1 MTEILSLNGYWD
13 WQLPGGQLE
22 KKKVPG
28 SYLCVG
34 KAIYSK
40 DFQTDDY
47 SGKNVFLC
55 FDGIHYC
62 GKVFLNGQL
71 LGEMLPYVPYRFV
84 INDTLRK
91 DNNHL
96 KVVIDDITAHYGPT
110 GGWEDYGGISRD
122 VYLEISDALRI
133 SDWQWQTNLAD
144 DFGSSDC
151 LVKVWLAEDYQF
163 PEGVNVMLRLSL
175 AGECVF
181 ESVKKLEK
189 HSGHEPV
196 IFVFSVS
203 SPVLWSCDLPVL
215 YDLEIQ
221 ATDNTYSDVISRS
234 VGFRSFTIE
243 GTRFLL
249 NGRDTFLKGVARHEM
264 WGDDQGFA
272 LSQEQIEQD
281 LKLIKQMGGNYV
293 RLVHYPHHRYT
304 IEAADRLGLLISE
317 EPGLWWN
324 DLSDPVVTG
333 KAIEIMK
340 KTVLR
345 DRNNP
350 SVVCWLLFNECNLK
364 GAVDYLSRC
373 REQIE
378 MLDDTRLIS
387 AANAIEA
394 NEAKAVFDE
403 AGLDFYTIHPY
414 DYETK
419 SIISNLEILRGKPV
433 VFTEWGGWLIHNNQN
448 LLKAFKKEIA
458 RYSHQ
463 REPEPNLC
471 GLAWWQWQDV
481 FQLSRG
487 IPACEEGVLSDGLV
501 DRFRNRKPMF
511 SIMAEFFDLI
521 DNPLENGFMIED
533 CCSQTAVGYKI
544 GTLNMRSLHPDRSES
559 DRQESVRSSPRFAK
573 TRLNVR
579 RNYIGPIMPEDRQ
592 MLGGLVVDIPSGEP
606 LMLNSECPAVRIS
619 AGIKADF
626 LHFIGQ
632 TTYFDGYPLRGESG
646 EPIAK
651 YTINYETGIKQ
662 EIILH
667 NGLELASASLIA
679 INSRIDP
686 RAVKCRRLAKI
697 IIDPDFEVYQVCELK
712 VATRKD
718 LFIESIDF
726 TLINDDYWPLLYGI
740 SASSID

>member
-1 MTEILSLNGYWD
+1 MTETVDLNGYWD
-13 WQLPGGQLE
+13 WQLPGGQWE

-34 KAIYSK
+34 KAIYCK
-40 DFQTDDY
+40 DFQIADC
-47 SGKNVFLC
+47 SGKKAFLC

-62 GKVFLNGQL
+62 GQVFLNDHL
-71 LGEMLPYVPYRFV
+71 LGEMLPYVPYKFAVNDYLHRGGNKLRV
-84 INDTLRK
+84 I
-91 DNNHL
+91 
-96 KVVIDDITAHYGPT
+96 IDDITAHYGPT

-122 VYLEISDALRI
+122 VYLEITDALRI
-133 SDWQWQTNLAD
+133 EDWQWQTNHTEN
-144 DFGSSDC
+144 FSSC
-151 LVKVWLAEDYQF
+151 NCRVKVWLASDYVN
-163 PEGVNVMLRLSL
+163 PDAVNVSLKLFLSGARVYEAEKSL
-175 AGECVF
+175 ARIPAQ
-181 ESVKKLEK
+181 
-189 HSGHEPV
+189 EPV
-196 IFVFSVS
+196 VFDFSAAR
-203 SPVLWSCDLPVL
+203 PVLWSCDLPVL
-215 YDLEIQ
+215 YDLVIRV
-221 ATDNTYSDVISRS
+221 ADKAYSDEQTTS
-234 VGFRSFTIE
+234 VGFRSFTAE

-249 NGRDTFLKGVARHEM
+249 NGKDIFLKGVARHEM
-264 WGDDQGFA
+264 WGDDLGFA
-272 LSQEQIEQD
+272 LSKEQIEQD

-293 RLVHYPHHRYT
+293 RLVHYPHHRHT
-304 IEAADRLGLLISE
+304 IETADRLGLLVSE

-340 KTVLR
+340 KTVIR
-345 DRNNP
+345 DRNSP
-350 SVVCWLLFNECNLK
+350 SVICWLLFNECNLT

-378 MLDDTRLIS
+378 KLDDTRLIS

-419 SIISNLEILRGKPV
+419 SIITNLEILRGKPV

-448 LLKAFKKEIA
+448 LLKAFKKVIA

-481 FQLSRG
+481 YQLSRG
-487 IPACEEGVLSDGLV
+487 IPACEDGVLSDGLV

-521 DNPLENGFMIED
+521 DIPLDNGFMIED
-533 CCSQTAVGYKI
+533 YSCPADLGYK
-544 GTLNMRSLHPDRSES
+544 TRALDMRPLLTQQDEAS
-559 DRQESVRSSPRFAK
+559 RQETIRSAPRFAK
-573 TRLNVR
+573 TRLNTR
-579 RNYIGPIMPEDRQ
+579 RNYIGPILPEARQ
-592 MLGGLVVDIPSGEP
+592 TLGDLTVDIPCGEP
-606 LMLNSECPAVRIS
+606 IILNNARPSVQIPVGE
-619 AGIKADF
+619 KADF

-646 EPIAK
+646 EIVAK
-651 YTINYETGIKQ
+651 YVIRYENGSRQ
-662 EIILH
+662 DVQLH
-667 NGLELASASLIA
+667 NGLELASASLLA

-697 IIDPDFEVYQVCELK
+697 TIDPDFEVYQVCELK
-712 VATRKD
+712 VAVRND
-718 LFIESIDF
+718 LLIESIEF
-726 TLINDDYWPLLYGI
+726 TLINNDYWPLLYGI
-740 SASSID
+740 SVSSKN